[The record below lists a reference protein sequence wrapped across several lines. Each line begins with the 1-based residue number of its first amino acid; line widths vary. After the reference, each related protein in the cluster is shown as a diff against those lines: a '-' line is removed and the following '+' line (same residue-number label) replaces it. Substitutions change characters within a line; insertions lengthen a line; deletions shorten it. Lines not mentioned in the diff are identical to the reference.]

1 MSLQELPKLPNM
13 PLRCAEVK
21 RANNFENMRLLYLS
35 LLAKLAFYI
44 GRPLRLYDE
53 AKNERPHDQAHKAA
67 MAAHAIGDIDHRR
80 RLSRHL

>member
-1 MSLQELPKLPNM
+1 MGKNLLDS
-13 PLRCAEVK
+13 
-21 RANNFENMRLLYLS
+21 MRLSDLS
-35 LLAKLAFYI
+35 LRLKLAFYM